1 MEIFDFIKRLHDAS
15 IRHSEHI
22 VFDKKHPRHLHL
34 VGLYGS
40 LIELTGSLITLI
52 EQKHRTGVP
61 PVFRSIIEAYVEFAN
76 LHKDAEYGYY
86 MDASYHEQWL
96 KVLRE
101 AKKKPNPFLKD
112 ISELDNLDEQIREH
126 EKVLKELKKKGYTP
140 LNVFDRFEKAGMV
153 NEYRSLYNF
162 LSNDAHSNI
171 RALVDRHLEIH
182 ENDFTVVY
190 YKDELLEDYLPTL
203 DSTAGL
209 LMEASSKIH
218 QHFETESQSEI
229 KKWADELNDI
239 RGRYS
244 VFA

>member
-1 MEIFDFIKRLHDAS
+1 MKIFDFIKRLHDAS

-40 LIELTGSLITLI
+40 LVELTGSLITLI
-52 EQKHRTGVP
+52 EQKHRRGVP
-61 PVFRSIIEAYVEFAN
+61 PVFRSVLEAYVEFAN
-76 LHKDAEYGYY
+76 LHKDAKYGYY
-86 MDASYHEQWL
+86 MDASYHDQWL

-101 AKKKPNPFLKD
+101 AKKKSNPFLKD

-126 EKVLKELKKKGYTP
+126 EKVLEELKNNGYTP
-140 LNVFDRFEKAGMV
+140 LNVFGRFEKACMV

-171 RALVDRHLEIH
+171 RTLVDRHLEIH

-190 YKDELLEDYLPTL
+190 YKDEPLEDFLPTL

-209 LMEASSKIH
+209 LMDASSKIH

-229 KKWADELNDI
+229 EKWADELNDI